1 MQNWISVSM
10 IDQLSTRALGRHG
23 EDIAWEYLKS
33 RGYRI
38 LERNYRCRYGEID
51 LVAKDGET
59 IVFIEVKSRRT
70 AAFGDPEE
78 SVSLAKQKKIS
89 TVALYYLK
97 DKGLHDR
104 PARFDVVSVLA
115 SVPGQQITLIPDAF
129 DLIR

>member
-1 MQNWISVSM
+1 M
-10 IDQLSTRALGRHG
+10 IDQSSTRVLGRQG
-23 EDIAWEYLKS
+23 EDIAWEYLKR

-78 SVSLAKQKKIS
+78 SVSPAKQKKIS
-89 TVALYYLK
+89 TVALNYLK
-97 DKGLHDR
+97 DKGLYDR

-115 SVPGQQITLIPDAF
+115 SVLGQKVTRIPDAF

>member
-1 MQNWISVSM
+1 M
-10 IDQLSTRALGRHG
+10 IDQSSTRALGRHG
-23 EDIAWEYLKS
+23 EDIAWEYLKR

-78 SVSLAKQKKIS
+78 AVSLAKQKKIS
-89 TVALYYLK
+89 TVALNYLK
-97 DKGLHDR
+97 DKGLYDR